1 MTDQNQSSTAS
12 PEAEDE
18 DLARKGFFGQL
29 LGYPRAYVGLLMTA
43 LFVVCALFAPYL
55 TSVDPVSQEM
65 TNRLQPPGT
74 SGSPLGTDEYG
85 RDVLTRIIW
94 GSRVSLR
101 VGLGVSILT
110 GIFGTLFGLTA
121 GFYKRLDGVLM
132 RVMDALMAFP
142 AILLALAIIAALGAH
157 EINAIMALAIVYVP
171 RTARIV
177 RSAVLNVVNQTY
189 IEAARSAGAGNARL
203 ILRHILPNAAAPLIV
218 QLTFV
223 FAMAILG
230 EAALSFLGAGV
241 PPPTPSWGNMMSE
254 ARVLMRQAPWL
265 SIMPGV
271 AVVAMVVGVNLFGDG
286 LRDLLDPS
294 IMG

>member
-1 MTDQNQSSTAS
+1 MTDQRQSSTPS
-12 PEAEDE
+12 TESEDE
-18 DLARKGFFGQL
+18 DLLRKGFLQRL
-29 LGYPRAYVGLLMTA
+29 LRYPRAYVGLLMTA
-43 LFVVCALFAPYL
+43 LFIICALFAPYL

-74 SGSPLGTDEYG
+74 RGSPLGTDEYG

-94 GSRVSLR
+94 GSRVSIR
-101 VGLGVSILT
+101 VGLGVSMLT

-121 GFYKRLDGVLM
+121 GFYKRLDGVVM

-142 AILLALAIIAALGAH
+142 AILLALAIVAALGAH
-157 EINAIMALAIVYVP
+157 EINAIMALAIVYIP

-177 RSAVLNVVNQTY
+177 RSAVLNVVNQAY

-265 SIMPGV
+265 SIIPGV
-271 AVVAMVVGVNLFGDG
+271 AVVAVVVGVNLFGDG

-294 IMG
+294 ITG

>member
-1 MTDQNQSSTAS
+1 MTEADSASTGC
-12 PEAEDE
+12 EDE
-18 DLARKGFFGQL
+18 EENLTRKGFLLQL
-29 LGYPRAYVGLLMTA
+29 LAYPRAYVGLLMTV
-43 LFVVCALFAPYL
+43 LFVICALFAPYL
-55 TSVDPVSQEM
+55 TAVDPISQDM

-74 SGSPLGTDEYG
+74 PGSFLGTDEYG
-85 RDVLTRIIW
+85 RDVLTRIVW

-101 VGLGVSILT
+101 VGLGVSALT
-110 GIFGTLFGLTA
+110 GIFGTLFGLIA
-121 GFYKRLDGVLM
+121 GFYRRLDGVIM
-132 RVMDALMAFP
+132 RIMDALMAFP
-142 AILLALAIIAALGAH
+142 AILLALAIVAALGAH
-157 EINAIMALAIVYVP
+157 EINAVMALAIVYVP

-177 RSAVLNVVNQTY
+177 RSSVLNVANRTF
-189 IEAARSAGAGNARL
+189 IEAAKSAGAGNWRL
-203 ILRHILPNAAAPLIV
+203 IVRHVLPNAAAPLIV

-265 SIMPGV
+265 SLLPGA
-271 AVVAMVVGVNLFGDG
+271 AVVTMVVGVNLFGDG

-294 IMG
+294 IIS